1 MLRTQ
6 SLSLVVAVYGTM
18 KKNGDVARLS
28 YLTKGGNT
36 RRPVPRRQ
44 IILKQWY
51 IPQPSFMAKS
61 DDNEEAFLS

>member
-1 MLRTQ
+1 
-6 SLSLVVAVYGTM
+6 M
-18 KKNGDVARLS
+18 KKNADVAGLS
-28 YLTKGGNT
+28 YLTKERNT
-36 RRPVPRRQ
+36 RRPVPRGW